1 MKEHTQFEGKHVLV
15 VGMARSGIGAA
26 ELLVRLGAIVTVNDS
41 KPEEELGEEVLALKE
56 LPVIRRYGM
65 PAMDL

>member
-26 ELLVRLGAIVTVNDS
+26 ELLFRLGAIVTVNDS
-41 KPEEELGEEVLALKE
+41 KPEEELGE
-56 LPVIRRYGM
+56 
-65 PAMDL
+65 

>member
-26 ELLVRLGAIVTVNDS
+26 EKFRMHFLAITRFAVNAGIPT
-41 KPEEELGEEVLALKE
+41 KRTPHGWAGK
-56 LPVIRRYGM
+56 RRRVPPGKRS
-65 PAMDL
+65 P